1 MNGFLKQASWNEK
14 LVTAQEALSSI
25 QSGNRIFVG
34 TACATPRTLIKA
46 LESLPVYLAD
56 VSLFHF
62 LTDGAIVTEGAK
74 SGTRFRHRVFFVG
87 MDTREAIKQ
96 GKADYVPISISQ
108 VPQLMENGRLPID
121 MAIVQVSLPDEN
133 GLVSLGVSVDITRSA
148 VHHAKKVV
156 AEVNPRMPRTRGETL
171 VHLDQ
176 IHHLVEVDTPVIE
189 YLHEPADAV
198 AQQIARYVA
207 RIIEDGSTLQIGLGQ
222 IPNEMLKYLTTRRD
236 LGIHSDVITEPIVAL
251 IEQGII
257 SGKAKSIHKEQVV
270 TSYCMGTRR
279 LYDLIDDNPD
289 FFFAPMEY
297 VSDPAVI
304 AANSKMVSVTQAFAI
319 DLTGQVC
326 ADQFDGEFYSG
337 VSTQPD
343 FLRGAASSP
352 GGKAIVCL
360 ASTTKDG
367 QGSRIRPL
375 LKEGEGATIARSDIH
390 YVVTEYGSTYL
401 FGKTI
406 RERALSLIEIAHPS
420 FRPWL
425 LEEAKRLGYVSKERS
440 LRSSVAYPVE
450 EERKVVL
457 RNNVNALIRPS
468 RASDVERL
476 QELFYNLSERDVY
489 TRFFSYLKSLS
500 VTNAQQL
507 CSVNYRDEMAFLAVV
522 GEDEE
527 ERVIGSSC
535 YFVDPSTNMA
545 EVAYMIHPQWQENGV
560 GTALQQRMMEYA
572 RFKGLRGF
580 TAEVLVEN
588 KRMMK
593 LIQKSGCSVS
603 TRCSSGVNEIN
614 MELG

>member
-1 MNGFLKQASWNEK
+1 MDGFSKRASWNEK
-14 LVTAQEALSSI
+14 LTTAEEALSSI

-46 LESLPVYLAD
+46 LESLGVYLAD
-56 VSLFHF
+56 VQLLHF
-62 LTDGAIVTEGAK
+62 LTDGAVLTEGAK
-74 SGTRFRHRVFFVG
+74 TWTRFWHRVFFVG
-87 MDTREAIKQ
+87 RDTREAIKQ

-108 VPQLMENGRLPID
+108 VPRLIENGRLPID
-121 MAIVQVSLPDEN
+121 VAMIQVSPPDEK
-133 GLVSLGVSVDITRSA
+133 GFVSLGVSVDITRAA
-148 VHHAKKVV
+148 VRHAKKVV

-176 IHHLVEVDTPVIE
+176 IHHLVQVDTPVIE
-189 YLHEPADAV
+189 YLHEPAEAV
-198 AQQIARYVA
+198 PQQIARYVA

-236 LGIHSDVITEPIVAL
+236 LGIHSDVITEPIVTL
-251 IEQGII
+251 IEEGVIT
-257 SGKAKSIHKEQVV
+257 GRAKSIHKEQVV
-270 TSYCMGTRR
+270 ASYCMGTRR
-279 LYDLIDDNPD
+279 LYDLVDDNPI

-297 VSDPAVI
+297 VSDPALI

-326 ADQFDGEFYSG
+326 ADQFDGEFYGG

-367 QGSRIRPL
+367 KGSRIRPL
-375 LKEGEGATIARSDIH
+375 LKEGEGVTIARSDIH

-401 FGKTI
+401 FGKSI

-450 EERKVVL
+450 EEREVALKNHVV
-457 RNNVNALIRPS
+457 ALIRPS

-476 QELFYNLSERDVY
+476 QELFYNLSESDVY
-489 TRFFSYLKSLS
+489 TRFFAYLRSLS
-500 VTNAQQL
+500 VSNAQQL
-507 CSVNYRDEMAFLAVV
+507 CSVNYEDEMAFLAVV
-522 GEDEE
+522 GKDEDE
-527 ERVIGSSC
+527 RIIGSSC
-535 YFVDPSTNMA
+535 YVVDPSTNMA
-545 EVAYMIHPQWQENGV
+545 EVAYMIHPQWQEKGV
-560 GTALQQRMMEYA
+560 GTALQQRMIEYA
-572 RFKGLRGF
+572 RSKGLRGF
-580 TAEVLVEN
+580 TAAVLVEN
-588 KRMMK
+588 EKMIR

-603 TRCSSGVNEIN
+603 MSTGSQVCEIT
-614 MELG
+614 MIL